1 MAFGTSG
8 AHEARVLYQ
17 MAHESAIAWI
27 ANERARLETNIT
39 RAAGFTAFAV
49 SAMGAGIG
57 ISTAATSETGF
68 GTLAWSGIAVAALG
82 LAACFLSTAR
92 LMWPLDVPEFD
103 PLKLITE
110 YESEPNE
117 EIYRDVALAGADAG
131 RVLTKDVNRR
141 CRWLYGNL
149 FGFPLV
155 VAGVSMLWV
164 ASISL

>member
-1 MAFGTSG
+1 MVFDISRAR
-8 AHEARVLYQ
+8 EARALYQ

-57 ISTAATSETGF
+57 VSTAATSETGF
-68 GTLAWSGIAVAALG
+68 GPLAWSGIAVAAIG
-82 LAACFLSTAR
+82 LIACLLSTAR

-103 PLKLITE
+103 PLKLINE
-110 YESEPNE
+110 YESDPSE
-117 EIYRDVALAGADAG
+117 EIYRDIALAGVGAG
-131 RVLTKDVNRR
+131 RVLTGDVNRR
-141 CRWLYGNL
+141 CRWLYGSL
-149 FGFPLV
+149 LGFPLV

-164 ASISL
+164 ASISI